1 MLLGGGICY
10 SMKNNLLFFFLVL
23 LITCF
28 VAGHLVCLPAFLLQ
42 CAKPGTFKK
51 VTVYLCL

>member
-10 SMKNNLLFFFLVL
+10 SMKNNLLFFPVL

-28 VAGHLVCLPAFLLQ
+28 VAGHPVCLPAFLLQ
-42 CAKPGTFKK
+42 HAEPGTFKK
-51 VTVYLCL
+51 VTVYLRL